1 MQGERRPLCVSEAA
15 PVRGRRI
22 WQAHNVSLCC
32 SAPGCKGGWRGGE
45 ATSRTSKFPNYVPA
59 PGFAFLPL
67 SFPSAVRT
75 VTLRGKK
82 KKNKKTTKKKTPPK
96 SGLTTP
102 LDVAVWLMSVIG
114 KDH

>member
-32 SAPGCKGGWRGGE
+32 SAQGCKGGWRGGE
-45 ATSRTSKFPNYVPA
+45 ATSRTRKFLNYVPA

-75 VTLRGKK
+75 VTLLGGKK
-82 KKNKKTTKKKTPPK
+82 NNLQTRGSRLPRIRQ
-96 SGLTTP
+96 SG
-102 LDVAVWLMSVIG
+102 
-114 KDH
+114 